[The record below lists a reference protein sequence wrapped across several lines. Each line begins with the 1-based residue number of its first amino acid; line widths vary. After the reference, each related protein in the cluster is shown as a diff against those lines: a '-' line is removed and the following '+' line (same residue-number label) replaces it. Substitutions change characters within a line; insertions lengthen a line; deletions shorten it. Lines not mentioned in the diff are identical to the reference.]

1 MVRGRR
7 KQWSLDTD
15 DPKIAKARRSA
26 GKERAL
32 ADVHGDARLS
42 FEEAFAAW
50 EAQLLRSVG
59 PKTAKRYLC
68 SLAQLTPW
76 LTGRRLP
83 EIDGRLV
90 AEIIRERQKAGVT
103 NATIK
108 RDLGALS
115 SVLNYAILQDWLEAN
130 PVLAKLALVPERR
143 NPILLPLDRDIAL
156 VIQHAPGMVGEMMR
170 AALLTGAREDELA
183 RPSAPTSTVTA
194 SRSRSSAS
202 ATSCA

>member
-1 MVRGRR
+1 MAQRKAPPGCFWRGNTLWGQAMVRGRR

-130 PVLAKLALVPERR
+130 PVLAKLALC
-143 NPILLPLDRDIAL
+143 
-156 VIQHAPGMVGEMMR
+156 
-170 AALLTGAREDELA
+170 
-183 RPSAPTSTVTA
+183 PSAATRSCCRST
-194 SRSRSSAS
+194 
-202 ATSCA
+202 ATSRW